1 MRRLLALALLLAP
14 IALRAEIAEDIQA
27 RLQPFQILR
36 GEFSQAKSIRILKK
50 PLKSSGS
57 FVLVRGKGVLW
68 STAKPMAS
76 LLKVTQNE
84 ITQIKEGKAA
94 FSLKAG
100 EQPALKLVGRVL
112 FAVFSADLA
121 ALKQDFEIKGSV
133 EGGHWKAQL
142 SPKQAWIAKAAKRI
156 TLEGGKALQ
165 GIEIDEMNG
174 DHTAIHFSKVDLK
187 ASLTPAEKALFE

>member
-1 MRRLLALALLLAP
+1 MRHRLILALCLAPLLA
-14 IALRAEIAEDIQA
+14 RAEIAEDIKA
-27 RLQPFQILR
+27 RLQPFEILR

-76 LLKVTQNE
+76 LLKVTQGE
-84 ITQIKEGKAA
+84 ITQIKGGKPA

-121 ALKQDFEIKGSV
+121 ALKQDFEITGSV
-133 EGGHWKAQL
+133 EGGHWKARL
-142 SPKQAWIAKAAKRI
+142 KPKEAWVAKAAKQI
-156 TLEGGKALQ
+156 SLEGGKALQ
-165 GIEIDEMNG
+165 GLEIDEANG
-174 DHTAIHFSKVDLK
+174 DHTAIRFSKVDLK
-187 ASLTPAEKALFE
+187 AVLSPAEKALFE